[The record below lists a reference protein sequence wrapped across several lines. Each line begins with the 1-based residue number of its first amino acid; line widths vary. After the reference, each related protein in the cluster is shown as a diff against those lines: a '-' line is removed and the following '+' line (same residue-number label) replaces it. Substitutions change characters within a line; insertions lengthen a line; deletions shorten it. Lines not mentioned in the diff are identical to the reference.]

1 MKLTLD
7 HLVLGTADLER
18 GAAQLSEWFGIAPFG
33 GGEHELFATH
43 NKLWRLD
50 APNYPIYLELI
61 AINPAADPKRTRW
74 FGLDTCDFSG
84 SSIMPIGMV
93 ARCVDIVAAVQHFGP
108 NHYDVLALSRGG
120 LHWKFAVERSDY
132 CFPSQYPN
140 LIEWGEAHPLDGV
153 AFQGLTLE
161 QVTWPQNLALDL
173 DWPCPTKLGGLGEF
187 GFKMT
192 NSIDQTIQ
200 F

>member
-33 GGEHELFATH
+33 GGEHDLFATH

-61 AINPAADPKRTRW
+61 AINPTADPTRARW
-74 FGLDTCDFSG
+74 FGLDACNFST

-93 ARCVDIVAAVQHFGP
+93 ARCVDIVTAVQHFGP
-108 NHYDVLALSRGG
+108 NHYDVLASSRGD
-120 LHWKFAVERSDY
+120 LRWKFAVERSDY
-132 CFPSQYPN
+132 CFPSLYPN
-140 LIEWGEAHPLDGV
+140 LIEWEAAHPLDNV
-153 AFQGLTLE
+153 ESQA
-161 QVTWPQNLALDL
+161 
-173 DWPCPTKLGGLGEF
+173 
-187 GFKMT
+187 
-192 NSIDQTIQ
+192 
-200 F
+200 